1 MLKKESNSTMSQP
14 MKLLP
19 APGKRSRFAGPGL
32 CLALTL
38 LLGACVTPPPPYRAV
53 PDFSTRAAS
62 IQSITLVPPLVA
74 VYAMS
79 SGDIEQEVQD
89 WSDAANELAQAA
101 VRERIEAMGKT
112 FVPYAGS
119 RGPRPDFRL
128 GRENPARRR
137 DRGNDQAADSWLLFE
152 SAKEAILRHTY
163 DITQVFPER
172 LEQFD
177 YTLGAESVALLDGT
191 RADAFLLMTA
201 TDYVPTT
208 DRQALIGVGAAAAL
222 YTGSYGGPGAT
233 PAELTAALVD
243 ARTGAILWF
252 NKVSM
257 PLSDLRDPKANSAL
271 VNLVLK
277 GIDQ

>member
-1 MLKKESNSTMSQP
+1 MSKPTQP
-14 MKLLP
+14 IRILRKLSPRTGLP
-19 APGKRSRFAGPGL
+19 LGIL
-32 CLALTL
+32 LLLT
-38 LLGACVTPPPPYRAV
+38 LGACIAPPPPYRAA
-53 PDFSTRAAS
+53 PDYKAS
-62 IQSITLVPPLVA
+62 ASRIQSITLVPPLVS

-79 SGDIEQEVQD
+79 SGNVEQEVQD
-89 WSDAANELAQAA
+89 WSDAANQLAQVA

-112 FVPYAGS
+112 FVPYAGTQ
-119 RGPRPDFRL
+119 GPRPDFRL
-128 GRENPARRR
+128 GRENPARQR
-137 DRGNDQAADSWLLFE
+137 DRGSDAAGDSWLLFE

-163 DITQVFPER
+163 DIMQVFPER

-177 YTLGAESVALLDGT
+177 YTLGSDGVALLAGT

-243 ARTGAILWF
+243 SKTGALLWF

-257 PLSDLRDPKANSAL
+257 PLSDLRDPKANAAL
-271 VNLVLK
+271 VDLVLK

>member
-1 MLKKESNSTMSQP
+1 MSKPIQSIRTR
-14 MKLLP
+14 
-19 APGKRSRFAGPGL
+19 KRSSRLTAFGL
-32 CLALTL
+32 GVL
-38 LLGACVTPPPPYRAV
+38 LILVLGACITPPPPYRAG
-53 PDFSTRAAS
+53 PDYASRAS
-62 IQSITLVPPLVA
+62 RIQSITLVPPLVA

-79 SGDIEQEVQD
+79 SGNVEQEVQD
-89 WSDAANELAQAA
+89 WSDVANELAQVA

-112 FVPYAGS
+112 FVPYAGT

-128 GRENPARRR
+128 GLENPARRR
-137 DRGNDQAADSWLLFE
+137 ERGSDAAEDSWLLFE

-177 YTLGAESVALLDGT
+177 YTLGTESKALLRGT

-201 TDYVPTT
+201 TDYVPTA

-243 ARTGAILWF
+243 AKTGSLLWF

-257 PLSDLRDPKANSAL
+257 PLSDLRDPKANAAL

-277 GIDQ
+277 GIEQ